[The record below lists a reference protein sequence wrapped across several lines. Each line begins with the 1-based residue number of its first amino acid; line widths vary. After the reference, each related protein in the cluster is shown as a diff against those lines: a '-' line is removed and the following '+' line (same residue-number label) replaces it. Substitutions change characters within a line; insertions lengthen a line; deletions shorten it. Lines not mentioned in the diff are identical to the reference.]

1 MPYADQHCRV
11 CGDFVKANNMNRHMR
26 RWHSDRV
33 DDDSTDSSNVTKVM
47 TTRMSRSR
55 SPHSPQKMTGKSINK
70 PSEEYIRNAV
80 LCMLRRLENVNI
92 PSLSTYLK
100 RHFSDIP
107 ESWRMPIIISAFTAA
122 QKVAATHGD
131 AMVDNDDARGSLA
144 KKALVRWT
152 HGLSAIEPHYHA
164 DLSDSSQHSRDS
176 STSST
181 NRDAYSPV
189 SNFLLDRELP
199 VPFNSSFDQAEIQRE
214 VDERMEVEVSQ
225 PNLQPQGDRDRSFVE
240 PPFESNQV
248 NDVLVS
254 VALASVT
261 TPAVNTSMPEIVPV
275 KITSDKSDG
284 VGNVANS
291 GELLAESCQNQLMT
305 TADCSVPDVGVAR
318 LSSPVTFTD
327 LLFVPGA
334 DEELLTRPLSIC
346 LTPLHTP
353 NHIQSDSDECGAVQL
368 HPSPCPSLEKTPV
381 RTTTEERAAMKVPL
395 STEVSERAPLMRVK
409 VFKSSEVNNGD
420 IVPTDQSKVEV
431 ESNVR
436 GGDDAELEDGDQ
448 SRRSDTESNVS
459 NIPKRGET
467 KKRDDDKSS
476 KPMRGERSGEQRRHD
491 KENVKKSSHD
501 NERHRSSPKR
511 PKYPSSMIVDKPQRK
526 ELAADA
532 NGETGFKIPLKPNR
546 DTKHDRVMIS
556 PLASSSRDDYSHHH
570 RERSGADR
578 RPLSTVNRHDSDRR
592 PPSDTI
598 RRWNPSNRVD
608 NRGLTR
614 EQQRWL
620 ERMPQHW

>member
-55 SPHSPQKMTGKSINK
+55 SPHSPQKMTGKSVNK

-92 PSLSTYLK
+92 PSLSAYLK

-225 PNLQPQGDRDRSFVE
+225 PNLQPRGDRDRSFVE

-248 NDVLVS
+248 NDVLIS

-261 TPAVNTSMPEIVPV
+261 TPAINTSMPAIVPTEV
-275 KITSDKSDG
+275 EHVEANVGPSMESIPQAMTPEAHRQDLCNLVPEITSF
-284 VGNVANS
+284 
-291 GELLAESCQNQLMT
+291 
-305 TADCSVPDVGVAR
+305 P
-318 LSSPVTFTD
+318 SPVTFAD
-327 LLFVPGA
+327 LLSVH
-334 DEELLTRPLSIC
+334 DVDNELLTRPLSVC

-353 NHIQSDSDECGAVQL
+353 YRTQLDSDECGGSVVQL
-368 HPSPCPSLEKTPV
+368 HPSPCPSLEEIPEQSV
-381 RTTTEERAAMKVPL
+381 VEERVAMKVPL
-395 STEVSERAPLMRVK
+395 STEFSERMPLMRVK
-409 VFKSSEVNNGD
+409 VTKPSEIVKSPNQSKEME
-420 IVPTDQSKVEV
+420 PSDQSHSEG
-431 ESNVR
+431 ES
-436 GGDDAELEDGDQ
+436 E
-448 SRRSDTESNVS
+448 
-459 NIPKRGET
+459 
-467 KKRDDDKSS
+467 
-476 KPMRGERSGEQRRHD
+476 KP
-491 KENVKKSSHD
+491 
-501 NERHRSSPKR
+501 RSSDQKSGAVQKNDDVVQIR
-511 PKYPSSMIVDKPQRK
+511 EATNQDVVREKKESTKSQRK
-526 ELAADA
+526 EEESKNSKENLKRPRD
-532 NGETGFKIPLKPNR
+532 EDSRRHQRVDSFKIPLKPNR
-546 DTKHDRVMIS
+546 DTRRDRPVIS
-556 PLASSSRDDYSHHH
+556 PLDSSSRDVYSRHH
-570 RERSGADR
+570 RERSGAER
-578 RPLSTVNRHDSDRR
+578 RPLSTVNRYDSDR
-592 PPSDTI
+592 
-598 RRWNPSNRVD
+598 RRWNPSNHVD
-608 NRGLTR
+608 NRGLTK

-620 ERMPQHW
+620 ERMPRHW

>member
-11 CGDFVKANNMNRHMR
+11 CGDFVKANNMNRHVR
-26 RWHSDRV
+26 RWHSDCV
-33 DDDSTDSSNVTKVM
+33 DDDSTNSCNVTKEK
-47 TTRMSRSR
+47 TTLKSRSR
-55 SPHSPQKMTGKSINK
+55 SPRSPQKMTGKSVNK
-70 PSEEYIRNAV
+70 LSEEYIRNAV
-80 LCMLRRLENVNI
+80 LCMLRRLENVNL
-92 PSLSTYLK
+92 PSLSAYLK

-164 DLSDSSQHSRDS
+164 DLSDGSQHSRDS

-225 PNLQPQGDRDRSFVE
+225 PNLQPRDDRDRSLVE
-240 PPFESNQV
+240 PPFESNRV
-248 NDVLVS
+248 NDVLIS
-254 VALASVT
+254 MALASVT
-261 TPAVNTSMPEIVPV
+261 APAVNTSMPEIVPV
-275 KITSDKSDG
+275 GITFDKSDG
-284 VGNVANS
+284 VGNVVNS
-291 GELLAESCQNQLMT
+291 GEFLAESCQGQLMMT
-305 TADCSVPDVGVAR
+305 TDCSVPDVRVAR
-318 LSSPVTFTD
+318 LSSPLTFTD
-327 LLFVPGA
+327 LLSVPDA

-381 RTTTEERAAMKVPL
+381 RTTTEERTAMKIPL
-395 STEVSERAPLMRVK
+395 STEVLERAPLMRVK
-409 VFKSSEVNNGD
+409 VFKSSEVNSG
-420 IVPTDQSKVEV
+420 DQSKVEM
-431 ESNVR
+431 ESKVQ
-436 GGDDAELEDGDQ
+436 GGDDAELGDGDQ
-448 SRRSDTESNVS
+448 SRRSDTESSVS
-459 NIPKRGET
+459 NIPERGET

-476 KPMRGERSGEQRRHD
+476 RPMRGERSGEQRRHD

-511 PKYPSSMIVDKPQRK
+511 SKYPSSMIVDKPRRK
-526 ELAADA
+526 ELAAGA

-546 DTKHDRVMIS
+546 DTRHDRMIS
-556 PLASSSRDDYSHHH
+556 PLASSSRDVYSHHH
-570 RERSGADR
+570 RERSGTDK
-578 RPLSTVNRHDSDRR
+578 RPLSTVNCHDSDR
-592 PPSDTI
+592 

-608 NRGLTR
+608 IRGLTR